1 MTSSFSLWSQ
11 SLLANT
17 CALVAS
23 NVPSRAK
30 VMVTP
35 DSHHSSIWFY
45 LSAKLCPVLRT
56 GAHLACSKYG
66 KEARM
71 ARAEWASKGKGVKQR
86 AVRERT
92 SEVIEMGSTGE
103 LRVIWPDSGSN
114 WIISGQEW
122 KQGGQWGDHNPN
134 KRHGGLDQG
143 VSGGGDEKWLGSGY
157 KRGCVRM
164 MSRTIHN
171 FILCNCKKD
180 SGSGLGETSLLF

>member
-17 CALVAS
+17 CTVVAS
-23 NVPSRAK
+23 NAPSCAK
-30 VMVTP
+30 VMVTA
-35 DSHHSSIWFY
+35 DSHHSSIWFH
-45 LSAKLCPVLRT
+45 LSEKLCPVLRT
-56 GAHLACSKYG
+56 GTHLAWSKCD
-66 KEARM
+66 KEANI
-71 ARAEWASKGKGVKQR
+71 ARAEWASKEKGSKKW
-86 AVRERT
+86 AVRDST

-103 LRVIWPDSGSN
+103 LRMIWSDSGSN

-143 VSGGGDEKWLGSGY
+143 VSGGGDEKWLGFGY

-171 FILCNCKKD
+171 LACATVKKIVEQV
-180 SGSGLGETSLLF
+180 LGRPVLL